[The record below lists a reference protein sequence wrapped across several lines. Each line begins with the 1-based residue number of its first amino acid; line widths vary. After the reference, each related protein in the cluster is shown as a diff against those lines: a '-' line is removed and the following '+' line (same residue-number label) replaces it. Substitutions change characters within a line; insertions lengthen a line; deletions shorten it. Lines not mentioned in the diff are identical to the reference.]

1 MSVSSVNTRAVVSDF
16 QGKGPDNPLLAVEDR
31 TARPADCF
39 MNLIFFCL
47 FFVFCVFCFF
57 LFLKDQKPKFS
68 VSKEMCF
75 INISQQ
81 SDHYQVDV
89 L

>member
-1 MSVSSVNTRAVVSDF
+1 MSDF
-16 QGKGPDNPLLAVEDR
+16 QGKGPDNPLLAVKDR
-31 TARPADCF
+31 TAHPRGLLYEFD
-39 MNLIFFCL
+39 FFFGL

-57 LFLKDQKPKFS
+57 FFLKDQKPKFS

-75 INISQQ
+75 ISISAQ
-81 SDHYQVDV
+81 SDHYQVNV